1 MIYILANMILYS
13 VQLYYK
19 SIEVADET
27 NFGSDTFTPKEV
39 ISYSCQLCYKVEKV
53 SCKKPI
59 KCQQYVYLWAHQL

>member
-13 VQLYYK
+13 VKLYYK

-39 ISYSCQLCYKVEKV
+39 ISYS
-53 SCKKPI
+53 
-59 KCQQYVYLWAHQL
+59 